1 MLARRAVKGA
11 LPLIAAA
18 KALQEELLALPS
30 SSPEAFAAERSFVTG
45 MKKTALAI
53 LGTAMQTYGE
63 KLADQ
68 QEVLSFASD
77 IITDAFLAESSLL
90 RALQA
95 STDDAPRAALHGA
108 AARVVIYTAAS
119 RVEASAKEALAA
131 MAQGD
136 MLRTL
141 LAALRRWLKSVP
153 ADLVRARR
161 ALAAETIARRKYAFE
176 IH

>member
-1 MLARRAVKGA
+1 
-11 LPLIAAA
+11 
-18 KALQEELLALPS
+18 
-30 SSPEAFAAERSFVTG
+30 
-45 MKKTALAI
+45 
-53 LGTAMQTYGE
+53 MQTYGE
-63 KLADQ
+63 KLADR

-95 STDDAPRAALHGA
+95 STDDAPRAALHEA
-108 AARVVIYTAAS
+108 AARVVVFTAAS
-119 RVEASAKEALAA
+119 RVEAAAKEALAA

-153 ADLVRARR
+153 ADLVSARR
-161 ALAAETIARRKYAFE
+161 ALAGETIQRRKYAFE